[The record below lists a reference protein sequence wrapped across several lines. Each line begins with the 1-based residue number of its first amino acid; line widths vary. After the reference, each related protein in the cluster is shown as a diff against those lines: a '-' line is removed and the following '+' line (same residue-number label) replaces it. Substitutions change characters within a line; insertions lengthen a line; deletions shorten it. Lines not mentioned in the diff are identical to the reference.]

1 MPTTIV
7 FAASRGDS
15 SVTLRVAESPDQVH
29 AAWVAAAGN
38 PFALTMDPGVRPVYV
53 NPATVAYWQE
63 LAGGPGLRGV

>member
-1 MPTTIV
+1 MPSTIV

-15 SVTLRVAESPDQVH
+15 SVTLRVAESPDEIFS
-29 AAWVAAAGN
+29 AWVDAAGR
-38 PFALTMDPGVRPVYV
+38 PMTLTMDPGVRPVYV

>member
-1 MPTTIV
+1 M
-7 FAASRGDS
+7 
-15 SVTLRVAESPDQVH
+15 LRRRSCSACLDPN